1 MPSRLRHI
9 LRQSREEWK
18 WKQDLQL
25 NPLYFSC
32 LCTPAEGFMYPRVG
46 LPPVKTASLKDAKMV
61 LAIISDRVPI
71 YAGGIGHV
79 KDWFEQF
86 RESTGGKSR
95 QVKFVAGRRMALD
108 SMLRSWA

>member
-1 MPSRLRHI
+1 MEMETGSSAESLVLFLSVYPCGRLYVPQGRAAPCEDH
-9 LRQSREEWK
+9 
-18 WKQDLQL
+18 
-25 NPLYFSC
+25 FS
-32 LCTPAEGFMYPRVG
+32 E
-46 LPPVKTASLKDAKMV
+46 DAKMV